1 MKEEQEIGVGRWR
14 SPPPDTN
21 RPAPRRKGWGRSGG
35 DVAWRGLRDGAVR
48 NIFTS
53 SSDFYE
59 F

>member
-1 MKEEQEIGVGRWR
+1 MRR
-14 SPPPDTN
+14 DTVLPLIALN
-21 RPAPRRKGWGRSGG
+21 WGREGVAERDGDDDGG
-35 DVAWRGLRDGAVR
+35 MEGGVQRRLRDGAVR